1 MRLLIGAAPS
11 KLFHL
16 RELSEAVSKLG
27 IECKIVNDIDY
38 SDRFPS
44 RNIKNWFK
52 SKKQFKKLIDEFK
65 PDVIMIDRQR
75 HFGLDVIETKIPLI
89 VHLRGDFWE
98 EIKWA
103 KETIY
108 KSPPKKIVLKQW
120 EKMAEKCFGNA
131 EIIFPIC
138 NYLEN
143 KVKKQFP
150 RKKTKVMYQG
160 IDPKRWYKTKGM
172 NLKHPCV
179 GLLQGAT
186 IWGKTREMLILKE
199 VVRSM
204 PNVTFYWVGDGPYT
218 DKITSALQN
227 EKNFK
232 WLGSLNYPDKVRD
245 YLSEIDIYALI
256 SGIDMSPLTLQE
268 AQLMKK
274 PVIATDVGGI
284 SELMIDKK
292 TGFLLQKGN
301 PQEIIEKISIL
312 EKDQKLREGMGIAGQ
327 KFISEN
333 FSWEKIAEKFVKD
346 LKEIKKEEKLQ

>member
-1 MRLLIGAAPS
+1 MKLLIGAAPS

-16 RELSEAVSKLG
+16 KELSDAVSKFG
-27 IECKIVNDIDY
+27 IECKIVNDIEY

-44 RNIKNWFK
+44 RHIKNWFK

-65 PDVIMIDRQR
+65 PDVILIDRQR
-75 HFGLDVIETKIPLI
+75 HFGLDVIETKIPLV

-103 KETIY
+103 RNTIY

-120 EKMAEKCFGNA
+120 EKIAEKCFSNA
-131 EIIFPIC
+131 ELILPIC
-138 NYLEN
+138 NYLET
-143 KVKKQFP
+143 KVKKQFS

-160 IDPKRWYKTKGM
+160 IDPNKWYQTKGM
-172 NLKHPCV
+172 KLNHPCV

-186 IWGKTREMLILKE
+186 IWGKTKEMLILKDI
-199 VVRSM
+199 VQSM
-204 PNVTFYWVGDGPYT
+204 PDVTFYWVGDGPYK
-218 DKITSALQN
+218 DKITSVLEN
-227 EKNFK
+227 EANFK
-232 WLGSLNYPDKVRD
+232 WLGSLNYPDQVRD

-274 PVIATDVGGI
+274 PVIATNVGGV
-284 SELMIDKK
+284 SELMIDKE
-292 TGFLLQKGN
+292 TGFLVEKNN
-301 PQEIIEKISIL
+301 PQDTIEKISKL
-312 EKDQKLREGMGIAGQ
+312 VNDERLREKMGIAGH

-333 FSWEKIAEKFVKD
+333 FSWEIIAEKFATD
-346 LKEIKKEEKLQ
+346 IKELVNIKKS